1 MTLPTS
7 SLPGKLPDPT
17 QAHAYPLS
25 DFYRRAKLPLPRIET
40 IPGDAVPEPF
50 KSLLVHKNDMTP
62 TLENFHNSRIH
73 LELLGRDRRG
83 EFYFREVILR
93 LDHDEKPV
101 EFGANKVFLGQFP
114 ESAREQI
121 LLEQVPLGRIL
132 KECNVRHQTEAKHF
146 LRVQP
151 DAVILQALEL
161 ETPVVLYGRKAVISD
176 LQGHPLSE
184 IVEILPPAS

>member
-1 MTLPTS
+1 M
-7 SLPGKLPDPT
+7 PD
-17 QAHAYPLS
+17 QYAYPLS
-25 DFYRRAKLPLPRIET
+25 DFYGRAKLPLPRIE
-40 IPGDAVPEPF
+40 IISGDEVPEPY

-83 EFYFREVILR
+83 SFYYREVILR

-101 EFGANKVFLGQFP
+101 EFGANKVYLGQFP
-114 ESAREQI
+114 EAAQEQI

-151 DAVILQALEL
+151 DELMLKALEL

-176 LQGHPLSE
+176 PQGHPLSE
-184 IVEILPPAS
+184 IVEILPPG

>member
-1 MTLPTS
+1 MPE
-7 SLPGKLPDPT
+7 
-17 QAHAYPLS
+17 QYAYPLS
-25 DFYRRAKLPLPRIET
+25 DFYGRAKLPLPRIEI
-40 IPGDAVPEPF
+40 IPGDEVPEPY

-73 LELLGRDRRG
+73 LELLGRDRRWS
-83 EFYFREVILR
+83 FYYREVVLR

-101 EFGANKVFLGQFP
+101 EFGANKVYLGHFSEAAQ
-114 ESAREQI
+114 EQI

-151 DAVILQALEL
+151 DALILKALEL

-176 LQGHPLSE
+176 PQGHPLSE
-184 IVEILPPAS
+184 IVEILPPG

>member
-1 MTLPTS
+1 M
-7 SLPGKLPDPT
+7 PDS
-17 QAHAYPLS
+17 HLYPLS

-40 IPGDAVPEPF
+40 ISGAEVPEPY

-83 EFYFREVILR
+83 EFYYREVILR

-132 KECNVRHQTEAKHF
+132 KECQVKHQTEAKHF
-146 LRVQP
+146 LRIQP
-151 DAVILQALEL
+151 DALILKALEI
-161 ETPVVLYGRKAVISD
+161 ETSIVLYGRKAVISD

-184 IVEILPPAS
+184 IVEILPPGNVS

>member
-1 MTLPTS
+1 M
-7 SLPGKLPDPT
+7 PD
-17 QAHAYPLS
+17 QYVYPLS
-25 DFYRRAKLPLPRIET
+25 DFYRRTKLPLPRIE
-40 IPGDAVPEPF
+40 IISGDEVPEPY

-62 TLENFHNSRIH
+62 TLEQFHNSRIH

-83 EFYFREVILR
+83 EFYYREVVLR

-132 KECNVRHQTEAKHF
+132 RECKVRHQTEAKHF
-146 LRVQP
+146 LRIQP
-151 DAVILQALEL
+151 DDIILKALEL
-161 ETPVVLYGRKAVISD
+161 ETPVTLYGRKALISD

-184 IVEILPPAS
+184 IVEILPPGNVS